1 MNTRIMLVLLL
12 LVVFAGVAYSGLA
25 LAETGSALPLL
36 VGGIGLVL
44 SAWQLVAE
52 IRRGGAEPVAT
63 ALGWAE
69 WRHLLWFVLLL
80 VVVLLVGFVPGAP
93 LWVLAYLRW
102 GREER
107 WRISLGLAA
116 LVLVLLWGLFGGL
129 LGVQLFEGLLRTS
142 A

>member
-1 MNTRIMLVLLL
+1 MLVLLL

-25 LAETGSALPLL
+25 LAQTGSALPLS

-52 IRRGGAEPVAT
+52 IRRDGAEPVAT
-63 ALGWAE
+63 ALGGAE

-102 GREER
+102 GREES

>member
-1 MNTRIMLVLLL
+1 MLVLLL

-63 ALGWAE
+63 ALGGAE

-102 GREER
+102 GREES
-107 WRISLGLAA
+107 WRISLGLGE